1 MQWIR
6 LFVLSFTFTA
16 FAGCQHIMPKA
27 EGLESATWQQQ
38 AYQRQDQVDVQWHK
52 QSFSFLLYQQQQ
64 GQVLNLIALSLTG
77 QPLFQVEYNGQDVL
91 VKQRIEQM
99 RLLPF
104 EFLVRDILW
113 ATYPDF
119 PSQKSKI
126 VEKKLN
132 KIDQEIYIQ
141 KKLVL
146 KIQHQHDQIYL
157 DNIQVPYQMTF
168 SPIENT
174 LQSNE

>member
-6 LFVLSFTFTA
+6 LLLLGCILTA
-16 FAGCQHIMPKA
+16 FSGCQHMMPKA
-27 EGLESATWQQQ
+27 VGLESAIWQQQ
-38 AYQRQDQVDVQWHK
+38 AYQRQDQVDVQWRK
-52 QSFSFLLYQQQQ
+52 QSFSFLLYQQQH
-64 GQVLNLIALSLTG
+64 GQVLQLIALSLTG
-77 QPLFQVEYNGQDVL
+77 QQIFQVEYNGQHIQ

-104 EFLVRDILW
+104 EFLVRDILL

-119 PSQKSKI
+119 DSQQSK
-126 VEKKLN
+126 VMEKKLN
-132 KIDQEIYIQ
+132 KTDEEIYIQ
-141 KKLVL
+141 KNLVL
-146 KIQHQHDQIYL
+146 KIRHQHDQIYL
-157 DNIQVPYQMTF
+157 ENVQVPYQMTF